1 MKYEEFDT
9 KEVEAIKK
17 RVDADAKLLTDV
29 IYSIIKP
36 YCEGL
41 DEYVRFITDILHD
54 KDNPPT
60 TEELEDFCM
69 HLSTD
74 IYWASSQCEHLGL
87 KDDISRAV
95 YKEMYNTARDNESGG
110 TVVDKNVIAELASQQ
125 EYLTNVCYSR
135 AYKTMKAKVEAAQ
148 ELLSS
153 CKKVLSH
160 RMQEE
165 ELTRIGGVR

>member
-9 KEVEAIKK
+9 KEVQKIRK
-17 RVDADAKLLTDV
+17 RVDSDSKLLEDV
-29 IYSIIKP
+29 IKQIINP
-36 YCEGL
+36 YCKNL
-41 DEYVRFITDILHD
+41 DEYVTFITDVLQD
-54 KDNPPT
+54 VGNPPT
-60 TEELEDFCM
+60 TAELEDFCM

-74 IYWASSQCEHLGL
+74 IYWASGMCERLGL
-87 KDDISRAV
+87 KDDISKAL
-95 YKEMYNTARDNESGG
+95 YKEMYNTARDNEISG

-135 AYKTMKAKVEAAQ
+135 AYKIMKAKVEAAQ
-148 ELLSS
+148 ELLGS

-165 ELTRIGGVR
+165 ELTRIGGK